1 MVNRRYQVFLSLSF
15 QCYCL
20 TSLLLFFFPDN
31 VLYFR
36 SNWKDVENPVINY
49 KNNNKTK
56 QNKNQQKTPSFSVF

>member
-1 MVNRRYQVFLSLSF
+1 MFDIIVVI
-15 QCYCL
+15 
-20 TSLLLFFFPDN
+20 FFPDN

-49 KNNNKTK
+49 KNKNKNSNKTK

>member
-1 MVNRRYQVFLSLSF
+1 MFDIIVVI
-15 QCYCL
+15 
-20 TSLLLFFFPDN
+20 FFPDN